1 MQEPSVP
8 THQFPPPTTSF
19 RDWMEQLRKRTGN
32 VPQWPWLLR
41 TVLMAE
47 FQRQRELGF
56 SYASDVFKR
65 RDDEDPE
72 EARSPEKKRVRTLFS
87 NCLKQSQG
95 VLAIDGDEYLLL
107 GWEWPNQGRESMRRA
122 DLVALNASGGLVVFE
137 CKLESNSDDPLT
149 ALLEGLDYLA
159 CLTSPSNFAKIID
172 GYSRWT
178 AEPNRNLPARFRDVV
193 PRVSSQ
199 HEVIVLAPAGYFEK
213 FTRSRRGDG
222 WKLLAELGPSEADA
236 ISMRFARSE
245 FDSVSAC
252 WAVNSASSS

>member
-1 MQEPSVP
+1 
-8 THQFPPPTTSF
+8 
-19 RDWMEQLRKRTGN
+19 MEQLRQRTGN

-41 TVLMAE
+41 TVLMSE

-72 EARSPEKKRVRTLFS
+72 DARSPEKKWVRTLFA
-87 NCLKQSQG
+87 NCMKQSQG
-95 VLAIDGDEYLLL
+95 VLTVDGEEYLLL

-137 CKLESNSDDPLT
+137 CKLEGNSDDPVT

-159 CLTSPSNFAKIID
+159 CLTSTPNFAKITD
-172 GYSRWT
+172 GYSRWIV
-178 AEPNRNLPARFRDVV
+178 EPNRNLPARFRDVA
-193 PRVSSQ
+193 PRISSQ

-222 WKLLAELGPSEADA
+222 WKQLADLAPTEGDPVRL
-236 ISMRFARSE
+236 RFARSE

-252 WAVNSASSS
+252 WAVNSEASS